1 MQQSAKFRQVAVHLR
16 QSYTPSLEIAH
27 FTLGS
32 YIRSG
37 WILLEV
43 ILIWFIYS
51 VFFSTSKQS
60 AHAFFDVAIPCMTAE
75 TILGSS
81 IFMHRCM
88 KANFY
93 LSLARLSSRAPY
105 IYGIM
110 IASAGIRII
119 LYLLLLAMISSK
131 HIADIITWLKT
142 LSWLNIL
149 SGSLGLLLIGLLCS
163 LLTVTL
169 SRPIATRPA
178 QIIFLLWIVIVLYTN
193 TPAAINI
200 AHYLQIFEVPLR
212 PIALCYQLS
221 SQGSID
227 AWGWAEASIILVYMV
242 AIITLATFW
251 FSKRDLYLT

>member
-1 MQQSAKFRQVAVHLR
+1 MQQSEKFRQLAIHVR
-16 QSYTPSLEIAH
+16 QSYTPSFEIAR
-27 FTLGS
+27 FALGG

-37 WILLEV
+37 WILLEI
-43 ILIWFIYS
+43 ILVWFIYS
-51 VFFSTSKQS
+51 VFFSTSKLS
-60 AHAFFDVAIPCMTAE
+60 AHAFFDIAIPCMTAE

-81 IFMHRCM
+81 IIVHRCM

-105 IYGIM
+105 IYGII
-110 IASAGIRII
+110 IASASIRII
-119 LYLLLLAMISSK
+119 LYLLLLLTMISFK
-131 HIADIITWLKT
+131 NIVDI
-142 LSWLNIL
+142 SWLNIL

-200 AHYLQIFEVPLR
+200 AHYLQIFEFPLR

-227 AWGWAEASIILVYMV
+227 AWGWGGAIIVLVYMV
-242 AIITLATFW
+242 AITTLATFW